1 MKRKLM
7 IIMTMVLFLI
17 AGCGRLDA
25 ESEAKKFKEYDLKEE
40 KGYYSFYPTDSN
52 KAIISSI
59 KNDPNTF
66 DEQIR
71 KENISD
77 DKEGV
82 VVWLSTES
90 DDGSVRKAMN
100 KIAEKDKELMPDWV
114 IKEVLDTDPEGYFDK
129 EIDVDG
135 MPYPYHLKK
144 KEGELLVVFKYSFK
158 YYIFK

>member
-7 IIMTMVLFLI
+7 IILTMVLFLI

-40 KGYYSFYPTDSN
+40 KGFYSFYPTVTN
-52 KAIISSI
+52 EAIISSF

-66 DEQIR
+66 DKDIR
-71 KENISD
+71 DANIPT

-82 VVWLSTES
+82 VIWLSTES
-90 DDGSVRKAMN
+90 DDGDIRKAMN
-100 KIAEKDKELMPDWV
+100 RIAEKDKDLMPDWV
-114 IKEVLDTDPEGYFDK
+114 IKEVLDVDPEGYFDK
-129 EIDVDG
+129 EIDVEG
-135 MPYPYHLKK
+135 LPHPYHLKK
-144 KEGELLVVFKYSFK
+144 KDGELLVVFKDSLK